1 MQGSPAVI
9 ALLNELLVA
18 DLTASDLYLY
28 CARELADRGYHR
40 LAGMFQHEAEHERQ
54 HAEKQIDRIVFL
66 EGQPDVATRLPVTY
80 PKSVDEMLRMSLD
93 YELDVATKLR
103 AAIKT
108 CDDENDPGSRLLLEM
123 LLKDTE
129 EDHIDWLESELH
141 VIGDIG
147 LPLYLTQQLHAPP
160 AG

>member
-18 DLTASDLYLY
+18 DLTASDLYLF
-28 CARELADRGYHR
+28 CARELTDRGYHR
-40 LAGMFQHEAEHERQ
+40 LAAMFQHEAEHERQ

-80 PKSVDEMLRMSLD
+80 PKGVDDMLKMSLE
-93 YELDVATKLR
+93 YELEVATKLR
-103 AAIKT
+103 AGITT
-108 CDDENDPGSRLLLEM
+108 CDAEKDPGTRLLLEV
-123 LLKDTE
+123 LLQETE
-129 EDHIDWLESELH
+129 EDHIDWLEGELH

-147 LPLYLTQQLHAPP
+147 LPLYLARQLHAQP